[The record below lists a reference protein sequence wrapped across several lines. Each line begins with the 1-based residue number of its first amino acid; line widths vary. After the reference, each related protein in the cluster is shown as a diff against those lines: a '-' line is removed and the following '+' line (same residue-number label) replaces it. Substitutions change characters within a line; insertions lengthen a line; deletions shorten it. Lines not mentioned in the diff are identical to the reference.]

1 MSAKPNYRGLL
12 FAKGTKG
19 ADPIVDQF
27 LAGQF
32 AELVAEAG
40 EIYKDRTQRLY
51 VESSLLATN
60 DLTVIS
66 SFLGVSVSVL
76 DVYRTLYWDVEG
88 MTKLQRLAMVDS
100 IKEASE
106 RTMKTWALTQ
116 GMKFLEWRFGNE
128 VSISPVEGLTRIFSD
143 CYFKSKEAFFN
154 ANASEAS
161 KESAKWTKLSVE
173 AARLLKTWVTD
184 TDEAM
189 KDINIALQQFTGD
202 DIEFPSEE
210 DLKDD

>member
-1 MSAKPNYRGLL
+1 MSKGPNYRGLL
-12 FAKGTKG
+12 LAKGTKG
-19 ADPIVDQF
+19 VDPIVDQL

-32 AELVAEAG
+32 AELVAEATV
-40 EIYKDRTQRLY
+40 IYKDRTQRLY

-60 DLTVIS
+60 DLAVIS
-66 SFLGVSVSVL
+66 SFLGVPVSVL
-76 DVYRTLYWDVEG
+76 DIYRTVYWDVEA

-128 VSISPVEGLTRIFSD
+128 VSVSPVEGLTRIFSD

-161 KESAKWTKLSVE
+161 KESAKWTKQAVE

-202 DIEFPSEE
+202 DIQFPSEE
-210 DLKDD
+210 DLKED

>member
-1 MSAKPNYRGLL
+1 
-12 FAKGTKG
+12 
-19 ADPIVDQF
+19 
-27 LAGQF
+27 
-32 AELVAEAG
+32 
-40 EIYKDRTQRLY
+40 
-51 VESSLLATN
+51 
-60 DLTVIS
+60 VIS
-66 SFLGVSVSVL
+66 SFLGVPVSVL
-76 DVYRTLYWDVEG
+76 DIYRTVYWDVEA

-128 VSISPVEGLTRIFSD
+128 VSVSPVEGLTRIFSD

-161 KESAKWTKLSVE
+161 KESAKWTKQAVE

-202 DIEFPSEE
+202 DIQFPSEE
-210 DLKDD
+210 DLKED